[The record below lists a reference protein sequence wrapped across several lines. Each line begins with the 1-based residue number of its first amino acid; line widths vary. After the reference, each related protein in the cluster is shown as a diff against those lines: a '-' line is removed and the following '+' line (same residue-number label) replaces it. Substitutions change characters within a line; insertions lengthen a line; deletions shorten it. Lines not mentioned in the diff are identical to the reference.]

1 MAGIST
7 NADVF
12 VFDDRSGMAVLREDL
27 NTVVVYTSSIKDRFP
42 VLYTLLNSQDSSIT
56 EIKVEASNQGLFN
69 VDYKY

>member
-27 NTVVVYTSSIKDRFP
+27 NTVVVYTSSIKDRYP
-42 VLYTLLNSQDSSIT
+42 ILYALLNSPDSSMS
-56 EIKVEASNQGLFN
+56 EIKEEALNQGLFN